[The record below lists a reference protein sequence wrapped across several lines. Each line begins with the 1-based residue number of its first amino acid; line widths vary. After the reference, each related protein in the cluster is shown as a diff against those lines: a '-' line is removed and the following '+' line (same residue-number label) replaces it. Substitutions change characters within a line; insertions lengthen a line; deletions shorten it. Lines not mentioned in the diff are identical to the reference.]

1 MRIAILGLG
10 IIGSRAAV
18 NLQSNPNHEVRLWSR
33 SSRGLPGEVDSV
45 AAAIDGAEA
54 IACYLKD
61 SSAIRQ
67 VMAEIERAATTSPT
81 LLNHSTIDLDTTRW
95 LAERCSSLGWGFLD
109 APFTGSRD
117 AAQNGQLVYYV
128 GGAPDAIEA
137 FTPVL
142 METGREVIPCGEAGT
157 ATILKLVTNLIS
169 ACTVQAMA
177 EALATAT
184 KHGIAPEA
192 LISAVGSNA
201 CGSPLAQMKLPT
213 MAAGEFETHFSLSN
227 MLKDSRYVL
236 ELAEGLET
244 PAIKAVSQR
253 MGELCDQ
260 GMAELDYSTLA
271 KPYLDS

>member
-1 MRIAILGLG
+1 MKIAVLGLG
-10 IIGSRAAV
+10 IIGSRAAA
-18 NLQSNPNHEVRLWSR
+18 NLQSNPDHEVRLWSR
-33 SSRGLPGEVDSV
+33 TARGIPAEKVSI
-45 AAAIDGAEA
+45 AAAVDGVEA

-61 SSAIRQ
+61 SEALRQ
-67 VMAEIERAATTSPT
+67 VMAEIELSANTSPT
-81 LLNHSTIDLDTTRW
+81 LLNHSTIDLETTRW
-95 LAERCSSLGWGFLD
+95 LADRCASLGWGFLD

-117 AAQNGQLVYYV
+117 AAQNRQLVYYV
-128 GGAPDAIEA
+128 GGALDTIEA
-137 FTPVL
+137 FKPIL
-142 METGREVIPCGEAGT
+142 METGREVIPCGEPGT

-169 ACTVQAMA
+169 ACSVQAMA

-201 CGSPLAQMKLPT
+201 CGSPLANMKLPT
-213 MAAGEFETHFSLSN
+213 MAAGEFDTHFSLSN

-236 ELAEGLET
+236 DLAQGLET

-260 GMAELDYSTLA
+260 GMAELDYSALA
-271 KPYLDS
+271 KPYLDT